1 MKLNSLRNPSQKF
14 GLLIGTIGLLVSFGA
29 QDASA
34 GKHKGPPIP
43 VPGLSTEELARFE
56 KGLDLF
62 EHRFHPKEGRGP
74 IFNGTSCK
82 NCHRKPTVGG
92 LGPEYRSNM
101 RMAIEGVPGEPKL
114 FHERSHRG
122 GPAELIPPGT
132 LLSKRRPPSLFG
144 LGLIEAIPEE
154 ALLANADPFDSNG
167 DGISGRAAIKDGRMM
182 RFGSQA
188 HQPSLF
194 MFVADALLQ
203 EIGLTSPVPGF
214 EDELPVHGNVDISS
228 RFDIPQPN
236 VSMDTVHALTD
247 FITFLA
253 PPSPKD
259 KVRHPE
265 KVQRGKEIFHR
276 LQCAGCHTPSFTTSA
291 TLVADDGLGVQ
302 IDSPAILNKEIHPYS
317 DFLLHDLG
325 FNLNDDVALG
335 VAESIE
341 YRTPPL
347 WGLRFHKNQLLH
359 DSRAA
364 SIEQAILYHGG
375 EAENSRSQY
384 LALPQKDRN
393 ALRHFL
399 KSL

>member
-1 MKLNSLRNPSQKF
+1 MQKKHAQNSFLKHT
-14 GLLIGTIGLLVSFGA
+14 LILGTIGLLTTLSVQEA
-29 QDASA
+29 TA

-43 VPGLSTEELARFE
+43 VPGLSTEELDRFE
-56 KGLDLF
+56 KGLELF

-74 IFNGTSCK
+74 IFNRTSCK

-92 LGPEYRSNM
+92 LGPEYRSNI

-114 FHERSHRG
+114 FHERSNRG
-122 GPAELIPPGT
+122 GPAETIPPGT

-144 LGLIEAIPEE
+144 LGLVEAIPED
-154 ALLANADPFDSNG
+154 AILANADPFDQDG
-167 DGISGRAAIKDGRMM
+167 DGISGRAAIRDSHVM

-203 EIGLTSPVPGF
+203 EIGLTSPIPGF
-214 EDELPVHGNVDISS
+214 EDELPVHGNVDTSS

-236 VSMDTVHALTD
+236 VSTDTVHALTD

-253 PPSPKD
+253 PPSRKE
-259 KVRHPE
+259 KVRRPE
-265 KVQRGKEIFHR
+265 KVQRGEEIFHQ
-276 LQCAGCHTPSFTTSA
+276 LQCAACHTPSFTTSA
-291 TLVADDGLGVQ
+291 TLVAEDDLGIR

-335 VAESIE
+335 VADSVE